1 MWIICKISFLFLHI
15 WYVSRSLLTSSSWY
29 VPRVCKIIS
38 ILAQVQH
45 KAIIEVNLFS
55 PAHFVYSKAKWN
67 FPWNY
72 PIWGIIR
79 TIACLLTRL
88 LSHVCLSVHHF
99 LFLSYVRKYIWPERG
114 LKPTFV
120 KIKLILKVKFKVKNL
135 IRFFVCLFI
144 MNSKIMEIFCS
155 IFKCKTNKQNS
166 L

>member
-1 MWIICKISFLFLHI
+1 MAFCIVDYMLNKFFFFFLLI
-15 WYVSRSLLTSSSWY
+15 QYVSRSLLTSSSWY

-55 PAHFVYSKAKWN
+55 PVHFVYSKAKWN
-67 FPWNY
+67 FPRIY

-79 TIACLLTRL
+79 TMACLLTQL
-88 LSHVCLSVHHF
+88 LSYVCLSVHHF

-114 LKPTFV
+114 IKPTFV
-120 KIKLILKVKFKVKNL
+120 KINLILFY
-135 IRFFVCLFI
+135 LFI
-144 MNSKIMEIFCS
+144 FLIFFLC
-155 IFKCKTNKQNS
+155 